1 MADENNTGDEQ
12 FTPDGSMEPLS
23 PQEADTTDYGLMDTG
38 ERIQRKDLQ
47 QEMRES
53 YLAYALSVIVE
64 RALPDVRDGM
74 KPVHRRVIYA
84 MYDGGYRPDRG
95 YNKCS
100 RVVGDVMGKYHPHGD
115 SAIYDTLVR
124 MAQSWSMRN
133 MLVDGQ
139 GNFGSPG
146 DDPAAAMRYTE
157 CRMAPLA
164 MEMVRDID
172 KDTVDFVPNYDGKTQ
187 EPTVLPA
194 RFPNLLVNGSAG
206 IAVGMAT
213 NIPPHNMREVADGV
227 HWALDHPDAS
237 REELLENLIRIIKGP
252 DFPTGA
258 TILGHKGIEQAYRTG
273 RGLITMRAVVNTEEI
288 NGRMCLVVTELPY
301 QVNPDRLVVS
311 IREAVRD
318 GKIQGIADMR
328 DETSG
333 RTGQRLVLVL
343 KRDAVPKV
351 VLNNLYKHSQLQ
363 QTFGANMLALVDGEP
378 KVLNLREMIYHYIR
392 HQKEVVTRR
401 TQYDLNKALARAHI
415 LEGLLKALDHI
426 DEIVEIIKKS
436 PDSNTARTRLMETF
450 AFSDKQAQAILDM
463 RLARLTGLERERLL
477 EEYQELEKTIAYLQ
491 SLLNDETLL
500 MGVIKQEMGDIR
512 DKFADERRTELT
524 HLEGE
529 IDIEDLIQSDDMVV
543 TMTHFGYVK
552 RLPKST
558 YRAQHR
564 GGKGVSGMTTRDEDF
579 VERLIIVNTHE
590 DIMFFTNRGRVYTLK
605 CYQIPEAGRTAR
617 GMAIVNLLQVSS
629 DEKVTAMIPV
639 PKDMQDHYLVMMTRK
654 GMIKRTPY
662 SEFANLRKTGLIA
675 LTLREDDELV
685 SVNLTDG
692 SMSLIIASRH
702 GRALR
707 FQESAIRVIGRTGM
721 GVKAMKLQE
730 NDELI
735 DMSMLLPGQQVLA
748 ITENGYG
755 KRTDPEQYRE
765 QGRNGMGIKAMNLTE
780 KTGLLACHLAVNL
793 DEDILLI
800 TDDGTIIRMAVS
812 DIRETGRATQGVR
825 LMRIAEGTKIVAVAR
840 AEQEPEEDET
850 AEAAEASEISEEAY
864 EQALDA
870 LTADDSTVVDGS
882 QDGDTDI

>member
-1 MADENNTGDEQ
+1 MASTISDKLI
-12 FTPDGSMEPLS
+12 P
-23 PQEADTTDYGLMDTG
+23 TDL
-38 ERIQRKDLQ
+38 EHELKKSFI
-47 QEMRES
+47 S
-53 YLAYALSVIVE
+53 YAMAVIIS
-64 RALPDVRDGM
+64 RALPDVRDGL
-74 KPVHRRVIYA
+74 KPVHRRILYA
-84 MYDGGYRPDRG
+84 MNELGMTPDKPYRKSARI
-95 YNKCS
+95 
-100 RVVGDVMGKYHPHGD
+100 VGDVLGKYHPHGD
-115 SAIYDTLVR
+115 SSVYDAMVR
-124 MAQSWSMRN
+124 LAQDFNIRYP
-133 MLVDGQ
+133 LVDGQ
-139 GNFGSPG
+139 GNFGSVDG
-146 DDPAAAMRYTE
+146 DGAAAMRYTE
-157 CRMAPLA
+157 ARMSKLTLSLLG
-164 MEMVRDID
+164 EID
-172 KDTVDFVPNYDGKTQ
+172 KDTVDFYPNFDETLLQ
-187 EPTVLPA
+187 PSVLPC
-194 RFPNLLVNGSAG
+194 RYPNLLVNGSNG

-213 NIPPHNMREVADGV
+213 NIPPHNLRETVDACIYMI
-227 HWALDHPDAS
+227 DHPDCTVDD
-237 REELLENLIRIIKGP
+237 LMQFIKGP
-252 DFPTGA
+252 DFPTGGI
-258 TILGHKGIEQAYRTG
+258 ILGMSGVRAAYHTG
-273 RGLITMRAVVNTEEI
+273 RGRILVRAKTEIEAMSQNRSRI
-288 NGRMCLVVTELPY
+288 VVTEIPY
-301 QVNPDRLVVS
+301 MVNKAKLVERIAELVHEKRL
-311 IREAVRD
+311 E
-318 GKIQGIADMR
+318 GISDIR
-328 DETSG
+328 DESDRNG
-333 RTGQRLVLVL
+333 MRIVIEL
-343 KRDAVPKV
+343 KKDVHPQII
-351 VLNNLYKHSQLQ
+351 LNYLYKHTSMQE
-363 QTFGANMLALVDGEP
+363 TFGANMLALVDGEP

-491 SLLNDETLL
+491 SLLSDEALL

-692 SMSLIIASRH
+692 SMSLILASRQ

-707 FQESAIRVIGRTGM
+707 FQDPRHRPHRHGR
-721 GVKAMKLQE
+721 E
-730 NDELI
+730 
-735 DMSMLLPGQQVLA
+735 
-748 ITENGYG
+748 GY
-755 KRTDPEQYRE
+755 
-765 QGRNGMGIKAMNLTE
+765 
-780 KTGLLACHLAVNL
+780 
-793 DEDILLI
+793 
-800 TDDGTIIRMAVS
+800 
-812 DIRETGRATQGVR
+812 
-825 LMRIAEGTKIVAVAR
+825 
-840 AEQEPEEDET
+840 
-850 AEAAEASEISEEAY
+850 EAAGGRRADRHVHALARSAGAGHHRERLR
-864 EQALDA
+864 QAHRPGAVPGAGPQRHGHQGHESDRQ
-870 LTADDSTVVDGS
+870 DGS
-882 QDGDTDI
+882 VGLSSGGGSGRGHSAHHRRRHHHPHGRRRCEPVQPHPRREPL